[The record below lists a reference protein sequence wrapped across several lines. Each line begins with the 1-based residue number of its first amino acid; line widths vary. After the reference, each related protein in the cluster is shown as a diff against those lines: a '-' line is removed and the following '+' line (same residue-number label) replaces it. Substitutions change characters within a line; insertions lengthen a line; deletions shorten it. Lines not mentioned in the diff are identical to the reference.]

1 MEIQERQFYIT
12 EPDAE
17 RLSLLTGY
25 VHTQADARHLAEL
38 EAKIAG
44 AYVVEPEQAPQDLVT
59 MNSTVK
65 TTHMRS
71 GSVDIYT
78 VVFPSGANP
87 RKNRIS
93 VLGSLGRALLG
104 ARPGDVIEYMSLSGI
119 ERRRIDAVLYQP
131 EANGD
136 YHG

>member
-1 MEIQERQFYIT
+1 MQVRERDLYMT

-17 RLSLLTGY
+17 RLSLLTKY
-25 VHTQADARHLAEL
+25 VHTEADAKHLAEL
-38 EAKIAG
+38 EEKIAE
-44 AYVVEPEQAPQDLVT
+44 AFVVDPESVPRDVVT

-65 TTHMRS
+65 TTNLRT
-71 GSVDIYT
+71 GTVDVYT
-78 VVFPSGANP
+78 VVFPSGANG

-104 ARPGDVIEYMSLSGI
+104 ARPGDIVEYQSFSGI
-119 ERRRIDAVLYQP
+119 ERRQIEQVLYQP

-136 YHG
+136 FHG